1 MTLVFQRCIVL
12 TIMVIRYTLVQF
24 LMQYQYRLKDNVRLE
39 LQKRKQTEAAG
50 DGFIKLDP
58 RGKKSLEMYC
68 EAVRNSVANGAFEQE
83 NKYGLQMF
91 YTSNLENVF
100 YEKENDCYIV
110 LEQDDETLTLQSVIS
125 PKYISLEEVICK
137 IPVGGKEFKLGFT
150 PRGNEADLF
159 TASVFDGGEDYRLLY
174 RGSKLESIEKEK
186 LYFPE
191 FSHA

>member
-1 MTLVFQRCIVL
+1 
-12 TIMVIRYTLVQF
+12 
-24 LMQYQYRLKDNVRLE
+24 
-39 LQKRKQTEAAG
+39 
-50 DGFIKLDP
+50 
-58 RGKKSLEMYC
+58 MYC

-110 LEQDDETLTLQSVIS
+110 LEQDDETVTLQSVIS
-125 PKYISLEEVICK
+125 PKSISLEEIICK

-159 TASVFDGGEDYRLLY
+159 TAYVFDGGEDYRLFY

>member
-1 MTLVFQRCIVL
+1 
-12 TIMVIRYTLVQF
+12 
-24 LMQYQYRLKDNVRLE
+24 
-39 LQKRKQTEAAG
+39 
-50 DGFIKLDP
+50 
-58 RGKKSLEMYC
+58 
-68 EAVRNSVANGAFEQE
+68 
-83 NKYGLQMF
+83 MF

-159 TASVFDGGEDYRLLY
+159 TASVFDGGEDYRLFY